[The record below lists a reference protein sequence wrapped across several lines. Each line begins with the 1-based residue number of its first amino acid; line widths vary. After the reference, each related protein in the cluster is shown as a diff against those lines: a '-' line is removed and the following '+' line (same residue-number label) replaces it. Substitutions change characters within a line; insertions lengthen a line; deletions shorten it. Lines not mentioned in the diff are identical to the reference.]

1 MPTHKP
7 ENLSSLARASSR
19 RQKGENLLPH
29 TSQIRPDCSQLD
41 ESLSHAPVTGCEHRY
56 LKGDYRRTH
65 SVLLRPYSLC
75 PGISK
80 LARQGLS
87 LDNMGRYK
95 PYRCYP
101 FTCGHFPR
109 TRGFTSRDIKHV
121 CVCLPSV
128 TLKAQISAILLR
140 ELPRRKRS
148 KDDKS

>member
-7 ENLSSLARASSR
+7 ENLSSLALASPR
-19 RQKGENLLPH
+19 RQKGEKLLPH
-29 TSQIRPDCSQLD
+29 TSQIRPDCSQLN
-41 ESLSHAPVTGCEHRY
+41 ETFSHAPVTGCEHRY
-56 LKGDYRRTH
+56 LKGDYRRPH

-80 LARQGLS
+80 RARQGLS

-109 TRGFTSRDIKHV
+109 TRVYIQRYQTCLYLLTLRNVKGTNIGDSSPTVTEKKTIK
-121 CVCLPSV
+121 
-128 TLKAQISAILLR
+128 R
-140 ELPRRKRS
+140 
-148 KDDKS
+148 